1 MPGNRDGAGKLG
13 NRDGAGKTGNRDGAG
28 APVTCFAD
36 ARAEEAFLPATLEAV
51 RPCAAR
57 PEYVELC
64 FSTAEGAWN
73 WCFRRPPRRRKRPG
87 GPIALRSGP
96 YGVHAYLLG
105 EVEPGEALEI
115 SSALPMITA
124 GSDVYVARDLVVNR

>member
-1 MPGNRDGAGKLG
+1 MRESRDSASTLA
-13 NRDGAGKTGNRDGAG
+13 DRDGAG
-28 APVTCFAD
+28 AQVTCFAD
-36 ARAEEAFLPATLEAV
+36 ARAEEAFLPARLELV

-64 FSTAEGAWN
+64 FTTPEGAFN

-96 YGVHAYLLG
+96 YGVHAYLLDEDG
-105 EVEPGEALEI
+105 LGPALEI
-115 SSALPMITA
+115 SAALPVITA
-124 GSDVYVARDLVVNR
+124 GADVYVARGLVASR

>member
-1 MPGNRDGAGKLG
+1 M
-13 NRDGAGKTGNRDGAG
+13 
-28 APVTCFAD
+28 TCFAD
-36 ARAEEAFLPATLEAV
+36 ARAEEAFLSATLEAV

-64 FSTAEGAWN
+64 FSTPAGAWN
-73 WCFRRPPRRRKRPG
+73 WCFPRPPRRRRQPA

-105 EVEPGEALEI
+105 EDGPGDALEI
-115 SSALPMITA
+115 SVALPMIRA
-124 GSDVYVARDLVVNR
+124 GADVYVARGLVVTR